1 MFLAQKKRE
10 LITIDSHV
18 LSVTSCK
25 VSSQF
30 LIVFSVAFGA
40 FLMKRRDGVLCVLFI
55 IRQGVAKS

>member
-25 VSSQF
+25 VSHQF

-40 FLMKRRDGVLCVLFI
+40 FQIFGLVLLLE
-55 IRQGVAKS
+55 G